1 MPPQVRAVRHVM
13 VAVTACGVVVSSAA
27 HVRAAEEGGLGGLF
41 QQLFSPQPAQT
52 PQPIAPSADQSSSH
66 GQVNS
71 GSGSARRADG
81 LRDGRQSARRRQLK
95 ESQLQVKPKVRY
107 ASLPKPAKVAAPPDK
122 AQPPAASVD
131 LREYAGNPDAAFM
144 HDSTLRKGDI
154 VITTSGP
161 RVFKGKTGERHAAAE
176 FEPAGR
182 SSAVDRKT
190 RKLLA
195 AMVAPHGALPAYE
208 ADKLLANQRRLSD
221 PSSASDGQQ
230 VQTANLRVVYPSGL
244 QGAAVRV
251 SLQGN

>member
-1 MPPQVRAVRHVM
+1 MLRGHAARHAVL
-13 VAVTACGVVVSSAA
+13 ALTASCLVLGSALHA
-27 HVRAAEEGGLGGLF
+27 QAAGEGDFGGLF
-41 QQLFSPQPAQT
+41 QQLFSPQPT
-52 PQPIAPSADQSSSH
+52 PAAQPIAPFVDQTSSS

-71 GSGSARRADG
+71 GPGLARRAKGRWDE
-81 LRDGRQSARRRQLK
+81 RQSARRRQLK
-95 ESQLQVKPKVRY
+95 EPQAQVKPKVRY
-107 ASLPKPAKVAAPPDK
+107 ASLPKVAKVAAPSDK
-122 AQPPAASVD
+122 EQRPTAALD
-131 LREYAGNPDAAFM
+131 LRRYAGDPDAAFM

-161 RVFKGKTGERHAAAE
+161 KVFKGKTGERHAATE
-176 FEPAGR
+176 FELAGR

-195 AMVAPHGALPAYE
+195 AMVTPYGALPAYE
-208 ADKLLANQRRLSD
+208 ADKLLAKQRRLSD
-221 PSSASDGQQ
+221 PSSASAGQQ

>member
-1 MPPQVRAVRHVM
+1 MSLK
-13 VAVTACGVVVSSAA
+13 G
-27 HVRAAEEGGLGGLF
+27 RAARHALLALTASGLVLGTAVHAQAAGEGDFGGLF
-41 QQLFSPQPAQT
+41 RQLFSPQSTPT
-52 PQPIAPSADQSSSH
+52 PQPVVPSADQTSSH
-66 GQVNS
+66 GQVNG
-71 GSGSARRADG
+71 GSSLAKRADG
-81 LRDGRQSARRRQLK
+81 RRDGRQSARRRQLK
-95 ESQLQVKPKVRY
+95 EPQAQVKPKVRY

-122 AQPPAASVD
+122 AQPSAASLD
-131 LREYAGNPDAAFM
+131 LRKYAGNPDAAFM

-161 RVFKGKTGERHAAAE
+161 KVFKGKTGERHATTE

-195 AMVAPHGALPAYE
+195 AMVAPYGALPAYE
-208 ADKLLANQRRLSD
+208 ADKLLAKQRRLSD
-221 PSSASDGQQ
+221 PSSASAGQQ

>member
-1 MPPQVRAVRHVM
+1 MLLQGHAARHAVLALTASGLVLAS
-13 VAVTACGVVVSSAA
+13 AVHAQAA
-27 HVRAAEEGGLGGLF
+27 GESDFGGLF
-41 QQLFSPQPAQT
+41 QQLFSPQPT
-52 PQPIAPSADQSSSH
+52 PAAQPIAPSVDQTSSS
-66 GQVNS
+66 GQLNS
-71 GSGSARRADG
+71 GPGLTRRAKGRWDE
-81 LRDGRQSARRRQLK
+81 RQSDRRRQLK
-95 ESQLQVKPKVRY
+95 EPQAQVKPKVRY
-107 ASLPKPAKVAAPPDK
+107 ASLPKPAKVAAPTDK
-122 AQPPAASVD
+122 PQPSGASLD

-161 RVFKGKTGERHAAAE
+161 KVFKGKTGERHAAAE

-195 AMVAPHGALPAYE
+195 AMVTPYGALPAYE
-208 ADKLLANQRRLSD
+208 ADKLLAKQRRLSD
-221 PSSASDGQQ
+221 PSSASAGQQ